1 MTDASHPRRAPPS
14 PWRIVTLD
22 EHVRPTDS
30 QPAAM
35 RRRWRALARLLR
47 SEDPD
52 QAHARAETELRSLP
66 NVRLE
71 HLAPA
76 LDWSAAAEALASFL
90 RDESA
95 RPPDASHARVRVLV
109 CPPHCA
115 HEQILAHWAARHG
128 ARILDLPDEADV
140 LADTPRWLESLPPPP
155 TDDRDARPWVLPRLE
170 RCFLR
175 HAQGLTLL
183 RSFLAA
189 AFSGRLGPGL
199 IGCDSWAFAYV
210 QRIWPLPAGVALTL
224 QGFDGSALAEHFIR
238 PFCSGVHA
246 VEFRSARS
254 GKPLLPEPDSDGE
267 DRDAAIAPEL
277 RQLAAHVRGN
287 PGLAWHYWR
296 ERLRS
301 APQAQPAQDGESGTA
316 PSAADTASRGMTL
329 GEDVVWLGEDIAPPG
344 LPADSGDDHAFIFH
358 ALLIHRSLPTAL
370 LAHLLPTPEP
380 RLQSLLLRL
389 EALGLVARD
398 GGGEA
403 ARWQVPPLAYL
414 TVREFLRSRSYLTD
428 AF

>member
-1 MTDASHPRRAPPS
+1 MTDANAPHRAPPS
-14 PWRIVTLD
+14 PWRIVALD
-22 EHVRPTDS
+22 EHVCPTDS

-35 RRRWRALARLLR
+35 RRRWRALTRLLR

-52 QAHARAETELRSLP
+52 EAHARAETELRSLP

-71 HLAPA
+71 HFAPP
-76 LDWSAAAEALASFL
+76 LDWSAAAAALSRYLHDEAAQSPNAL
-90 RDESA
+90 
-95 RPPDASHARVRVLV
+95 HAGVRLLV

-128 ARILDLPDEADV
+128 ARMLSLPDEADL
-140 LADTPRWLESLPPPP
+140 LADAPRWLESLPPPP
-155 TDDRDARPWVLPRLE
+155 ANDRDARPWVLPRLE

-175 HAQGLTLL
+175 HAQGLSLL

-189 AFSGRLGPGL
+189 AFSGRLGQGL

-210 QRIWPLPAGVALTL
+210 QRIWPLPAGVALAL
-224 QGFDGSALAEHFIR
+224 QGFDGGALAEQFIR
-238 PFCSGVHA
+238 PFCSGAHA

-254 GKPLLPEPDSDGE
+254 GKPLLPDPDSDDE
-267 DRDAAIAPEL
+267 DHDAAIAPEL

-301 APQAQPAQDGESGTA
+301 APQARPAQDEEYGTA
-316 PSAADTASRGMTL
+316 PSAADTASREMTL
-329 GEDVVWLGEDIAPPG
+329 GEDVVWLGEDIAPPS
-344 LPADSGDDHAFIFH
+344 LPAGSGDDHAFIFH
-358 ALLIHRSLPTAL
+358 ALLIHRGLSAAL
-370 LAHLLPTPEP
+370 LARLLPTPEP

-414 TVREFLRSRSYLTD
+414 TVREFLRGRSYLTD

>member
-301 APQAQPAQDGESGTA
+301 APQARPAQDGESGTA

-329 GEDVVWLGEDIAPPG
+329 GEDVV
-344 LPADSGDDHAFIFH
+344 
-358 ALLIHRSLPTAL
+358 
-370 LAHLLPTPEP
+370 
-380 RLQSLLLRL
+380 
-389 EALGLVARD
+389 
-398 GGGEA
+398 
-403 ARWQVPPLAYL
+403 
-414 TVREFLRSRSYLTD
+414 
-428 AF
+428 